1 MAFEVILPKL
11 DEAMTCGRITRWH
24 KQAGDEVGKGDVIVE
39 LETEKVNFEVE
50 ADAGG
55 VLSEL
60 LAEEGD
66 EVTVGAAI
74 VYILKPGEQMP
85 ETVSSAGVPGVE
97 PRAKEAQPVGG
108 EAAAGGAPQEP
119 AVSDIRASPLARK
132 IARENGLDISIIEGS
147 GPGGRIEKADVEL
160 ALSDRSLLEG
170 VPAAAGAAAAPG
182 EEVEPL
188 SSVRKVI
195 AERMTHSF
203 QAPHFY
209 LAVDVD
215 AGRLTEARACL
226 LPLVQERTGLR
237 LTLSDLLIKIAAKAL
252 DDNPRVNS
260 AYVDG
265 GSVRL
270 FTDVAIGLVTSVE
283 GGLMVPVIRQANTKS
298 LFEIARARDDLVRRA
313 RERKLNMDEMRG
325 STFTVSNMGMYE
337 VDEFSAILQPPE
349 AAILAVG
356 RIEERAVVKR
366 GEIVARPM
374 MTLTLSIDHRVL
386 DGALGA
392 AFLSSVK
399 RYIESPFDL
408 LS

>member
-11 DEAMTCGRITRWH
+11 DEAMTCGTITKWH
-24 KQAGDEVGKGDVIVE
+24 KRAGDVVDKGDVIVE

-50 ADAGG
+50 ADAAG

-60 LAEEGD
+60 LADEGD
-66 EVTVGAAI
+66 EVTVGTAI
-74 VYILKPGEQMP
+74 VYILKPGEKMP
-85 ETVSSAGVPGVE
+85 ETVSSVEVPGVE
-97 PRAKEAQPVGG
+97 PRAREVQPVEG
-108 EAAAGGAPQEP
+108 EAAEDVPQEP
-119 AVSDIRASPLARK
+119 AVAGIRASPLARK
-132 IARENGLDISIIEGS
+132 IARENGLDISIIGGS

-160 ALSDRSLLEG
+160 ALSDRSLPEG
-170 VPAAAGAAAAPG
+170 VPAAAGAAAAPR

-195 AERMTHSF
+195 AERMTQSF
-203 QAPHFY
+203 QTPHFY
-209 LAVDVD
+209 MTVDVD
-215 AGRLTEARACL
+215 AGKLTETRARL
-226 LPLVQERTGLR
+226 LPLLQERTGLR
-237 LTLSDLLIKIAAKAL
+237 LTLSDLLIKIATKAL
-252 DDNPRVNS
+252 EDNPRVNS

-283 GGLMVPVIRQANTKS
+283 DGLMVPVIRQANTKS
-298 LFEIARARDDLVRRA
+298 LFEIARSRDDLVRRA
-313 RERKLNMDEMRG
+313 RDRELSMDEMRG
-325 STFTVSNMGMYE
+325 STFTLSNMGMYE
-337 VDEFSAILQPPE
+337 VDKFSAILQPPE

-356 RIEERAVVKR
+356 RIEERAVVR
-366 GEIVARPM
+366 GGDIVVRPM

-399 RYIESPFDL
+399 RYIESPVDL
-408 LS
+408 LL